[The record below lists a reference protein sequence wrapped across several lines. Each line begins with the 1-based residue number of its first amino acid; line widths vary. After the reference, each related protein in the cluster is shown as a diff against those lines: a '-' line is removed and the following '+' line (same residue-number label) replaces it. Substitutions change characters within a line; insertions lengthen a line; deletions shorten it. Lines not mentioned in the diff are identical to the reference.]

1 MSNMVYTRHAETRTQ
16 QRAIRKADIRL
27 IQEFGTPVDA
37 DTWLMRSR
45 DVAREIENR
54 KREIRTLSRLR
65 NRKVV
70 IRDER
75 VITAYPSRPADQK
88 RALRC
93 GRQKGLAK

>member
-1 MSNMVYTRHAETRTQ
+1 MSNLTFSRHAETRTQ
-16 QRAIRKADIRL
+16 QRAIRKEDVRL

-54 KREIRTLSRLR
+54 KREIRALSRLR

-70 IRDER
+70 ICGER

-88 RALRC
+88 RALRR
-93 GRQKGLAK
+93 GRQKGYL

>member
-1 MSNMVYTRHAETRTQ
+1 MSDMIYTRHAETRTQ
-16 QRAIRKADIRL
+16 QRAIRKEDVRL

-54 KREIRTLSRLR
+54 KREIQFLSRLR

-70 IRDER
+70 VHGER
-75 VITAYPSRPADQK
+75 VITAYPSRHADQK
-88 RALRC
+88 RALRR
-93 GRQKGLAK
+93 GRQRGYH